1 MNRLAR
7 VVLICGLLL
16 ACRGASPSAQSIGQR
31 QLELL
36 VDSLMPGVSK
46 AAGLTFK
53 STPKSAVRTREQ
65 IRAYLIAKMKREL
78 PAARLEGITA
88 AYRLLNMIP
97 DTLDLGKLFLE
108 LYTEQIA
115 GFYDPDSTTLFAVQG
130 GDPATLHLVLAH
142 ELVHAL
148 QHQYLPLDS
157 ILHDATDAD
166 RQAAAQ
172 AVLEGQ
178 ATLAS
183 LVALVP
189 GMDLRT
195 NDAFWTT
202 FRDQLRA
209 QQNGTSVYATAPMVI
224 REGLTFP
231 YVDGADF
238 LRWFDKNHPGEVPFG
253 AKMPASTEQILH
265 PDRYTSGDLPI
276 RIRFT
281 GDTAGVILDDTFGE
295 FDIELL
301 RAQLVGAANVRT
313 DPAIGWGGDRVRVY
327 RSAGGPALVWITVW
341 DEPRYGDQFRTQIAL
356 PLSEHPKPGYRT
368 TIEPQQLGGKAG
380 IRIVVAPTA
389 WAGWQSL
396 PAVELRQT
404 IGAQPPK

>member
-1 MNRLAR
+1 MTSAGR
-7 VVLICGLLL
+7 VALICLAVM
-16 ACRGASPSAQSIGQR
+16 ACRGTSPSAQTIGQR

-36 VDSLMPGVSK
+36 VDSLLPSVSR
-46 AAGLTFK
+46 AAGLEFK
-53 STPKSAVRTREQ
+53 STPRSAVRTREQ
-65 IRAYLIAKMKREL
+65 IRTYLVAKMAREL
-78 PAARLEGITA
+78 PPARLEGIGA
-88 AYRLLNMIP
+88 AYRLLSMVP
-97 DTLDLGKLFLE
+97 DTLDLRRLFLD

-115 GFYDPDSTTLFAVQG
+115 GFYDPDSRTLFAVQG
-130 GDPATLHLVLAH
+130 GDPAQLRLVLAH

-157 ILHDATDAD
+157 ILHDSTDSD

-202 FRDQLRA
+202 FREQLRA
-209 QQNGTSVYATAPMVI
+209 QQIGTSVYARAPMAI

-231 YVDGADF
+231 YVDGAEF
-238 LRWFDKNHPGEVPFG
+238 LRWFDKAHPGEVPFG
-253 AKMPASTEQILH
+253 ARMPVSTEQILH

-276 RIRFT
+276 TLRFR
-281 GDTAGVILDDTFGE
+281 GDTAGMTLDDTFGE

-313 DPAIGWGGDRVRVY
+313 DPAIGWGGDRLRVY
-327 RSAGGPALVWITVW
+327 RTNVGPALVWVTVW
-341 DEPRYGDQFRTQIAL
+341 DEPRYADQFRTQIAG
-356 PLSEHPKPGYRT
+356 PLSRTARAGYR
-368 TIEPQQLGGKAG
+368 IAVDSQQIGGKAA
-380 IRIVVAPTA
+380 IRIVVAPT
-389 WAGWQSL
+389 GWGKWKSL
-396 PAVELRQT
+396 PEVELR
-404 IGAQPPK
+404 

>member
-1 MNRLAR
+1 MTAIRRIA
-7 VVLICGLLL
+7 LILVCLV
-16 ACRGASPSAQSIGQR
+16 ACRGTSPSAQSISQR
-31 QLELL
+31 QLESL

-46 AAGLTFK
+46 AAGLSFK

-65 IRAYLIAKMKREL
+65 IRAYLVAKMQREL
-78 PAARLEGITA
+78 PAARLEGISA
-88 AYRLLNMIP
+88 AYRLLGMIP

-130 GDPATLHLVLAH
+130 GDQGTLHLVLAH

-157 ILHDATDAD
+157 ILHDSTDAD

-189 GMDLRT
+189 GMDLT
-195 NDAFWTT
+195 SNDAFWTT

-209 QQNGTSVYATAPMVI
+209 QQTGTTVYARAPMAI
-224 REGLTFP
+224 RESLTFP
-231 YVDGADF
+231 YVDGAEF
-238 LRWFDKNHPGEVPFG
+238 LRWFGRNHPGEVPFG
-253 AKMPASTEQILH
+253 ARMPASTEQILH
-265 PDRYTSGDLPI
+265 PDRYSSGDLPI
-276 RIRFT
+276 RVRFA
-281 GDTAGVILDDTFGE
+281 GGAVAGVILDDTFGE

-301 RAQLVGAANVRT
+301 RTQLDGSAIVRT
-313 DPAIGWGGDRVRVY
+313 DPAIGWGGDRMRVY
-327 RSAGGPALVWITVW
+327 RSSEGPALVWITVW
-341 DEPRYGDQFRTQIAL
+341 DEPRYAEQFQREVAGPVSRL
-356 PLSEHPKPGYRT
+356 ARSGYRASA
-368 TIEPQQLGGKAG
+368 EPLQLHGKSAV
-380 IRIVVAPTA
+380 RIVIAPV
-389 WAGWQSL
+389 GWKSWKSL
-396 PAVELRQT
+396 PVAD
-404 IGAQPPK
+404 